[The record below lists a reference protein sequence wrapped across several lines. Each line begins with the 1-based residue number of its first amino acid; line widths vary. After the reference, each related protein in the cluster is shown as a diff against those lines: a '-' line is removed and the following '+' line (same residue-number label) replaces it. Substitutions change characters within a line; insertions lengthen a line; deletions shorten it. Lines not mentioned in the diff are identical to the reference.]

1 MSSLVLV
8 VLILILVL
16 SVGCWVLSISIGW
29 KGEIM
34 HREWE
39 SANLRGADPW
49 HVMVGIPD
57 IAVSVPAGR
66 G

>member
-1 MSSLVLV
+1 
-8 VLILILVL
+8 
-16 SVGCWVLSISIGW
+16 
-29 KGEIM
+29 M